1 MWIDYK
7 KYTHYQLVENL
18 LPIMKEDLDNYL
30 SLNKTTHVDAREAE
44 RIRLNM
50 GANEAANWYML
61 PVIRNRISTE
71 WAYELPKTSSL
82 AKEIPGLVNITLNFF
97 APGYG
102 APAHSDYDYDMREDI
117 TNNSK
122 CYAIL
127 LGVRVPSNDIKLN
140 GFRLGSE
147 LIAIK
152 EDDIFGFDGG
162 IEHESWNNTLCW
174 RYTCNIDI
182 DQTFWKLKA

>member
-7 KYTHYQLVENL
+7 KYTHYNLVENL
-18 LPIMKEDLDNYL
+18 LPIMKEDLKNYL
-30 SLNKTTHVDAREAE
+30 SLNKTTHIEAREIE

-50 GANEAANWYML
+50 EVNEAENWYML
-61 PVIRNRISTE
+61 PVIRNRKVTE
-71 WAYELPKTSSL
+71 WAHELPHTTSL
-82 AKEIPGLVNITLNFF
+82 ATEIPGLVNITLNFF
-97 APGYG
+97 APGSG

-127 LGVRVPSNDIKLN
+127 LGVKVPSNDIELN

-147 LIAIK
+147 SIVIR
-152 EDDIFGFDGG
+152 ENDIFGFDGG
-162 IEHESWNNTLCW
+162 IEHQSWNNTECW
-174 RYTCNIDI
+174 RYTCNMDI
-182 DQTFWKLKA
+182 DQTFWNLSA